1 MFRTMWGLALLLVST
16 VAFGQIESGLPATL
30 TETTRECMEC
40 HAGENP
46 GLYQQWGASKHYG
59 ANVGCYE
66 CHAAKKTDSDWLRD
80 DIHDDYVISTI
91 VSPVDCGRC
100 HAKEVDEFENSHHSK
115 AGRIMGSLDNM
126 LAEVVEGNSEMV
138 TPMFPA
144 GISAAAVNG
153 CWQCH
158 GSVVRVNPETGILD
172 PASWPNTGIGRVN
185 PDGSEGSCAACHSR
199 HDFSAALARRPDNCG
214 KCHLGPDH
222 PQFEVYE
229 ESKHGIAFHAHED
242 EMALDSSKWIVG
254 EDYTAA
260 PTCATC
266 HMSATK
272 NQDISHNIGLRI
284 KWNNRPVHSKL
295 SHETDKK
302 WNLSSAA
309 ITADTR
315 RKNMIDVCM
324 ACHQQRFVDNFF
336 IQYEALIELYDSK
349 YATPGEALYNAS
361 VAVLKTDPDYVKFGE
376 PIDFTWF
383 ELWHHEGRRTRHAAS
398 MMAPDYTHWHGT
410 YDLAKNWITKYVPE
424 IKEII
429 ERFED
434 NPKSQKEVKALKTLL
449 EEIRNSDNWK
459 WSINK
464 EDAAVKEERRKRQ
477 EEFTERY
484 K

>member
-1 MFRTMWGLALLLVST
+1 MQRTVWGVAILMCAT
-16 VAFGQIESGLPATL
+16 VAFAGAESGLPLTL
-30 TETTRECMEC
+30 TETTKECMDC
-40 HAGENP
+40 HAQENP

-66 CHAAKKTDSDWLRD
+66 CHLASRTDVDWLRVG
-80 DIHDDYVISTI
+80 IHDDYGISTL
-91 VSPVDCGRC
+91 VTPLDCARC

-126 LAEVVEGNSEMV
+126 LAEVVEGNSAMV
-138 TPMFPA
+138 TPMFPE

-158 GSVVRVNPETGILD
+158 GSIVRVDPETGILD
-172 PASWPNTGIGRVN
+172 PATWPNTGIGRVN
-185 PDGSEGSCAACHSR
+185 PDGTEGSCTACHSR

-242 EMALDSSKWIVG
+242 DMALESSKWIVG

-266 HMSATK
+266 HMSATR

-295 SHETDKK
+295 SHETDAK
-302 WNLSSAA
+302 WALSSAA

-315 RKNMIDVCM
+315 RENMIDVCT

-336 IQYEALIELYDSK
+336 VQYEALIDLYDSK
-349 YATPGEALYNAS
+349 YATPGETLYTAA
-361 VAVLKTDPDYVKFGE
+361 VAVLKTDPSYVKFSE
-376 PIDFTWF
+376 KIDFTWF
-383 ELWHHEGRRTRHAAS
+383 ELWHHEGRRARHAAA

-410 YDLAKNWITKYVPE
+410 YDLAKNWMTKFVPE

-429 ERFED
+429 ERFEGKPEAEQQVEALAKLLD
-434 NPKSQKEVKALKTLL
+434 EVQ
-449 EEIRNSDNWK
+449 NSENWK

-464 EDAAVKEERRKRQ
+464 EDEAVKEERKKRQ
-477 EEFTERY
+477 AEFTDRY
-484 K
+484 Q